1 MQGWDNWNLQ
11 TFSPM
16 PAVIGG
22 CLIGA
27 ASMTM
32 LISSGRTMGF
42 SGITK
47 GLWSG
52 NDWKWKAAFIASLI
66 SASGLSRLAY
76 PALHEP
82 IAPSNL
88 IRVIAGG
95 MAVGLGSGMANGC
108 TSGHGI
114 VGVSRFSTRSIVATA
129 TFMTTAVLTATLTRL
144 SDAYPIP
151 VSPILTHEAAQDF
164 GVVGLTMIGFF
175 AALFSFTSNEKSPV
189 YSLINVAC
197 GACAGLGLHL
207 GGMSRPSKIASFLDL
222 SHGFSGRWDPSL
234 IFVMAGAHLVAMP
247 VYHAYIKGV
256 WQEGKGTSLRGMK
269 FGLPPTNGKVDAKLV
284 VGAALFGAG
293 WGLSALCPG
302 PAHAGVMSIDSTA
315 EFTQIA
321 TFHLMMALGWWLQPR
336 VWP

>member
-1 MQGWDNWNLQ
+1 L
-11 TFSPM
+11 
-16 PAVIGG
+16 
-22 CLIGA
+22 
-27 ASMTM
+27 
-32 LISSGRTMGF
+32 
-42 SGITK
+42 GIQ
-47 GLWSG
+47 
-52 NDWKWKAAFIASLI
+52 
-66 SASGLSRLAY
+66 
-76 PALHEP
+76 
-82 IAPSNL
+82 
-88 IRVIAGG
+88 
-95 MAVGLGSGMANGC
+95 
-108 TSGHGI
+108 
-114 VGVSRFSTRSIVATA
+114 VATA